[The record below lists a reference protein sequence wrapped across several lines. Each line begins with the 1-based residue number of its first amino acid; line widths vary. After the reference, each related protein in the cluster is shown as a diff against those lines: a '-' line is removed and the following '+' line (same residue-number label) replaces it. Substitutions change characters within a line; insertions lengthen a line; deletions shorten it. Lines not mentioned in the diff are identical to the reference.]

1 MATIYTALKE
11 QYVWTFVA
19 GLSSILYVRVWY
31 RCLVYEMH
39 TKYLEYFSEEI
50 EKIQQQSRLDQLYG
64 RKFDN
69 EDES

>member
-1 MATIYTALKE
+1 
-11 QYVWTFVA
+11 
-19 GLSSILYVRVWY
+19 LYVRVWY